1 MQAQHDICFK
11 FDEYSKYYVFFF
23 FFDSLTSEKE
33 VHYSTKSGKSKKLLE
48 SEKLTDPLQIMAVSS
63 ACSGT
68 TNIVSILLGLS
79 THHDGGVRSE
89 DPALHRPEDSLSGR
103 KSYRSPDRGRCGP

>member
-1 MQAQHDICFK
+1 MKKKSIIPQKSHSVADQ
-11 FDEYSKYYVFFF
+11 
-23 FFDSLTSEKE
+23 
-33 VHYSTKSGKSKKLLE
+33 SGKSKKLLE

-79 THHDGGVRSE
+79 THHDGGVCSE